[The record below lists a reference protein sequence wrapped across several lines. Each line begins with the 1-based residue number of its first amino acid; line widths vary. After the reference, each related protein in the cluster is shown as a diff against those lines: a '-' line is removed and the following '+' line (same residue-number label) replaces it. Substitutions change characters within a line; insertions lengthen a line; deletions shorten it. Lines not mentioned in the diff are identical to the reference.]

1 MKMKL
6 IEKDTNRVS
15 DIHMFIVYYDERQ
28 TSGDIAD
35 DFFDGVEVVA
45 DIDYCID
52 QAKDWVYGRCDY
64 DENDPCEMR
73 IAIIDNEVYS
83 NV

>member
-1 MKMKL
+1 M
-6 IEKDTNRVS
+6 I
-15 DIHMFIVYYDERQ
+15 
-28 TSGDIAD
+28 
-35 DFFDGVEVVA
+35 FFDGVEVVA